1 MAVNWTPAAGP
12 AQCFL
17 VGSLLVLI
25 GIALPVVRTKLG
37 KSAGF
42 DGAPTLVE
50 LYNEGK
56 GYQGTRI
63 DISYDIRGGCPG
75 PAHRGP
81 PRLPVISVTRVIYW

>member
-1 MAVNWTPAAGP
+1 M
-12 AQCFL
+12 L
-17 VGSLLVLI
+17 VGV
-25 GIALPVVRTKLG
+25 ALPVVRTKLG

-63 DISYDIRGGCPG
+63 DISYDILLVGALFILLGGRLPRSARV
-75 PAHRGP
+75 PF
-81 PRLPVISVTRVIYW
+81 PRLPALYI